1 MTKKQRMGK
10 GKGERKMETEHSRE
24 KTGVDI
30 DITQRL
36 KWLGNRVL
44 CEIGEWTSSK
54 LRCLKIS
61 RWVPEKAKK

>member
-1 MTKKQRMGK
+1 MGK

-36 KWLGNRVL
+36 KWLGNKGPLWDWRVDL
-44 CEIGEWTSSK
+44 IQAE
-54 LRCLKIS
+54 
-61 RWVPEKAKK
+61 VPENKQVGAREG